1 MKIPSRY
8 LEQAVDQLA
17 IVPGVGKRTAL
28 RLAIHLLKQKP
39 EVIEQFAQV
48 FLDLKNNIKKCK
60 SCGNISDVELC
71 SICANPARNQSM
83 ICVVEDI
90 RDVIAIEE
98 TGSFQGLYH
107 ILGGIISPMEGIGPN
122 DLNIPSLLTK
132 IESGTVKEVIFALSA
147 TMEGDTTNYYLY
159 KKIQPSGI
167 DVTCLSRGVSIG
179 TELQYADGIT
189 LGKSIIHRLPF
200 KV

>member
-1 MKIPSRY
+1 MRIPSKY
-8 LEQAVDQLA
+8 LEQAVEQLA
-17 IVPGVGKRTAL
+17 ILPGVGKRTAL

-48 FLDLKNNIKKCK
+48 FLDLKNNIKKCT

-71 SICANPARNQSM
+71 SICSNPARNTAM
-83 ICVVEDI
+83 ICIVEDI

-98 TGSFQGLYH
+98 TGSFHGIYH

-122 DLNIPSLLTK
+122 DLNIPALLTK
-132 IESGTVKEVIFALSA
+132 IESGGVKEVIFALSA

-159 KKIQPSGI
+159 KKIQPSGV

>member
-1 MKIPSRY
+1 VKIPSKY

-17 IVPGVGKRTAL
+17 ILPGVGKRTAL

-48 FLDLKNNIKKCK
+48 FIDLKNNIKKCT

-71 SICANPARNQSM
+71 SICSNPARNHAI

-98 TGSFQGLYH
+98 TVSFNGIYH
-107 ILGGIISPMEGIGPN
+107 ILGGIISPMDGIGPN
-122 DLNIPSLLTK
+122 DLNIASLISK
-132 IESGTVKEVIFALSA
+132 IELGNVKEVIFALSA

-159 KKIQPSGI
+159 KKIQAFEVE
-167 DVTCLSRGVSIG
+167 VTCLSRGVSIG